1 MSMNIIGNIIGDGSS
16 GHVYSYGKDYILKVT
31 YDTSEG
37 LIAETLLGTELE
49 HIAEYRGATK
59 VHGTGETIIIKE
71 RIQEYPG
78 KIYADISRLVK
89 HWDDSLIHTSDLFD
103 YFNECLK
110 TGKKSVMEYRAT
122 NKFIDYISTIEDKK
136 EFVEVS
142 HLFVQLVSIVTEL
155 HYLGIYNVD
164 WNEENF
170 GHKNKRLALFELG
183 GAKIK
188 KNKNYD
194 I

>member
-1 MSMNIIGNIIGDGSS
+1 MS
-16 GHVYSYGKDYILKVT
+16 VLGK
-31 YDTSEG
+31 
-37 LIAETLLGTELE
+37 LIAEGSTGKVYEYKKGLVVKVTTDASEYTLAYKFENKPFE
-49 HIAEYRGATK
+49 HIAEYRGYMDDTP
-59 VHGTGETIIIKE
+59 VNHIIKE
-71 RIQEYPG
+71 RIQQYPG

-103 YFNECLK
+103 YLNEYLK
-110 TGKKSVMEYRAT
+110 TGKKAIMEYRAM
-122 NKFIDYISTIEDKK
+122 NKFVDYISTIEDKR

-142 HLFVQLVSIVTEL
+142 HLFVQLISIVTEL
-155 HYLGIYNVD
+155 YKLGIYNID

-188 KNKNYD
+188 KNK
-194 I
+194 